1 MTVEVPIIIDI
12 EASGFATGSYPIEI
26 GVALEDG
33 TTFCSLITPA
43 PDWTYWDDEAE
54 KVHRVARDILETYG
68 RSTQEVAATL
78 NQILQGKTAYSDGW
92 EVDKPWLSTLFWE
105 ARMPQQF
112 RFSTIEM
119 IMSQGQM
126 RRWHDTKD
134 RVLLDMEF
142 KRHRASLDAVVI
154 QKTYVLTK
162 EAQA

>member
-1 MTVEVPIIIDI
+1 MTEKVPIIIDI
-12 EASGFATGSYPIEI
+12 EASGFAPESYPIEI

-43 PDWTYWDDEAE
+43 PSWTYWDDEAE

-105 ARMPQQF
+105 AQIPQQF
-112 RFSTIEM
+112 RLSTIEL
-119 IMSQGQM
+119 IMSQSQM
-126 RRWHDTKD
+126 RRWHATKD
-134 RVLLDMEF
+134 QVLLEMKA
-142 KRHRASLDAVVI
+142 KRHRASLDAIAI
-154 QKTYVLTK
+154 QKTYVGSK
-162 EAQA
+162 A